1 MKVLGALDRFVLT
14 QWIGTFLLAAIGIP
28 AVSTLIHLAER
39 FGPLSKRNV
48 STADILLGE
57 LLYVP
62 GQMTLLLPAAVLFA
76 TVFTLNAMGRHSE
89 LTAVKASGVSF
100 YRLIAPMMV
109 MAMIAVPANF
119 ALQEVS
125 AASTAEQRV
134 LHKERRTG
142 RDATPRYQF
151 AYQTADGW
159 TYAFRE
165 LEPRGYAASVLLE
178 SPGDGRTTWTVS
190 ADSARWMPTRTQWQL
205 FNGASH
211 MLVKPERVD
220 SLSVAD
226 SASATQDLL
235 AAGKTPPN
243 IAAQKRVAARQGQDT
258 SVADRDAAAVTTFR
272 FARMR
277 SAVFREAPSV
287 LADDGKK
294 AEEMSIGELRAHLDR
309 LQRSGS
315 RPGQLLVDLPL
326 KYAVPLA
333 CLIIALFG
341 APLAVTSPRAGAAL
355 GLAMALGTT
364 LIYLTGT
371 QIMKALGGKEI
382 IAPELAAWSMNG
394 VFLLLAV
401 VLMSRVR
408 S

>member
-1 MKVLGALDRFVLT
+1 MKVLGALDRFVLK
-14 QWIGTFLLAAIGIP
+14 QWMGTFLLAAIGIP

-39 FGPLSKRNV
+39 FGPLSKKNV
-48 STADILLGE
+48 STTDILLGE
-57 LLYVP
+57 LLYFP
-62 GQMTLLLPAAVLFA
+62 GQMTLLFPAAVLFA

-125 AASTAEQRV
+125 AASIAEQRV

-142 RDATPRYQF
+142 RDANPRYQF

-165 LEPRGYAASVLLE
+165 LEPRGYAAAVLLE
-178 SPGDGRTTWTVS
+178 SPGDGRTTWTIS
-190 ADSARWMPTRTQWQL
+190 ADSARWTRAHGQWQL

-211 MLVKPERVD
+211 LLVEPEPVD
-220 SLSVAD
+220 SATVTDTTS
-226 SASATQDLL
+226 SARAL
-235 AAGKTPPN
+235 AARGETRRDT
-243 IAAQKRVAARQGQDT
+243 ASQKRMAARLGQDT
-258 SVADRDAAAVTTFR
+258 SAIDRAAAEVTTFR

-277 SAVFREAPSV
+277 SKVFREAPSV

-333 CLIIALFG
+333 CFIIALFG
-341 APLAVTSPRAGAAL
+341 APLAVTNPRAGAAL

-364 LIYLTGT
+364 LVYLTGT